1 MVDDNGDDGSV
12 SSESCKTHS
21 DDSFRWADESDLSD
35 AYVDIVEQ
43 LPLVAALPSNAQ
55 PPSQVIADL
64 SSCSAP
70 GTPGSGT
77 PATETPA
84 LFDSSVSPPNAQPV
98 CPSSDVYHS
107 PGPLPSQSSQ
117 PDPVL
122 DSQGLVK
129 PGPPVSSSVTHPRI
143 SRCAPAPIPE
153 ALAAAAPHKP
163 TTPSLVS
170 GRSRSRASPSMDT
183 SVDLKRKATQTETRE
198 KERKRRG
205 RK

>member
-1 MVDDNGDDGSV
+1 M
-12 SSESCKTHS
+12 
-21 DDSFRWADESDLSD
+21 
-35 AYVDIVEQ
+35 
-43 LPLVAALPSNAQ
+43 PSNAQ

-98 CPSSDVYHS
+98 CPSSDVHHS